1 MIVTSVN
8 PNEYVTLE
16 WKIMQLI
23 SMTQHLIYNEI
34 IKSKD
39 LKSINRKWFPAAIE
53 NLAQH
58 PLIDQTLNLQNL
70 VIPIEVLHHLQSIDL
85 LLRQKIKI

>member
-1 MIVTSVN
+1 
-8 PNEYVTLE
+8 
-16 WKIMQLI
+16 
-23 SMTQHLIYNEI
+23 MTQHLIYNEI

-39 LKSINRKWFPAAIE
+39 LKSINRKWFPAVIE